1 MPSSNQQKQQ
11 RRNASDSAARQRK
24 AQNDELAA
32 ADLAGRAG
40 LMQAQKLIEEKA
52 ANLAAAE
59 LTGELRFKLRLEEEG
74 ESVDA
79 ST

>member
-1 MPSSNQQKQQ
+1 MPSSKQQ
-11 RRNASDSAARQRK
+11 RNAADSAARQRQ
-24 AQNDELAA
+24 AQHDELAA

-40 LMQAQKLIEEKA
+40 IIQTQKLIGEKA
-52 ANLAAAE
+52 ADLTAAE